1 MEGSLS
7 IFSVCNVCSA
17 ECQAINLSCT
27 LMTFV
32 DVGRSY
38 EFTEERVVF
47 KINQNPC
54 PRPFLQS
61 ALNNSV
67 NYVSYQYVFTKAF
80 GPNRFDKTQKP

>member
-1 MEGSLS
+1 M
-7 IFSVCNVCSA
+7 FSMCNVCNA
-17 ECQAINLSCT
+17 ECPAINLSCT

-38 EFTEERVVF
+38 EFTEERIVF

-61 ALNNSV
+61 ALIKFSQLRFLSV
-67 NYVSYQYVFTKAF
+67 CFTKAF